1 MVGEWIRNV
10 FIKKAICNILLLSLI
25 PTKRNLL
32 STIFDGPP
40 LSPERETFRMLPL
53 INFCILALC
62 KNRTFLF
69 TPELCKDCTILSRE
83 WHNHSCGLAA
93 LWSALKLNKS
103 QTYNRTLFPYSNIED
118 STFHHPLL
126 DGKVIS

>member
-53 INFCILALC
+53 ISFCILALC
-62 KNRTFLF
+62 KKRTFGIQVRI
-69 TPELCKDCTILSRE
+69 K
-83 WHNHSCGLAA
+83 A
-93 LWSALKLNKS
+93 
-103 QTYNRTLFPYSNIED
+103 
-118 STFHHPLL
+118 
-126 DGKVIS
+126 